1 LATGG
6 RDPTNSDSTTTDTL
20 SFKNYAGKTNGSF
33 SAVSE
38 TGSGGD
44 LATAYQSLLS
54 AMQANGETNDATT
67 SQLKD
72 AFSQLQ
78 DKPQDGSADATVSG
92 GEMLVQPGGPIQF
105 AGISAY
111 QNGFV
116 DSVISDLTSQLQL
129 DSIA

>member
-1 LATGG
+1 LATGA
-6 RDPTNSDSTTTDTL
+6 RDRTNSDGTTTDTL
-20 SFKNYAGKTNGSF
+20 SFKNYADQTNGSF

-44 LATAYQSLLS
+44 LATACQSLLS

-78 DKPQDGSADATVSG
+78 DKSQDGSAGATRQRV
-92 GEMLVQPGGPIQF
+92 LPI
-105 AGISAY
+105 AA
-111 QNGFV
+111 NHLEV
-116 DSVISDLTSQLQL
+116 DLAPT
-129 DSIA
+129 